1 MYTGRVDE
9 PLMADTVII
18 PRLRRV
24 LAEHNL
30 ALDELHRRLIARGN
44 APSRATLARLA
55 QEKPIQTIRIDSV
68 LPVME
73 ELDVSFAALFEA
85 VPRVDW
91 ERRQAANGQAHATAG
106 ALVRR
111 RVDRRNRATNAEAE
125 TDAVIARLEQDLRTD
140 SPELF
145 DDRGRLRK
153 RALVNRLTERFG
165 NATIEGDEI
174 IRRINE
180 ARAARSGE
188 RAS

>member
-1 MYTGRVDE
+1 MV
-9 PLMADTVII
+9 DTVII

-24 LAEHNL
+24 LAERNL

-85 VPRVDW
+85 VPRVAW
-91 ERRQAANGQAHATAG
+91 ERRQAANGQAQATAG
-106 ALVRR
+106 ALVRS
-111 RVDRRNRATNAEAE
+111 RVDRRNRAANAEAE

-145 DDRGRLRK
+145 DERGRLRK

-174 IRRINE
+174 VRRINE